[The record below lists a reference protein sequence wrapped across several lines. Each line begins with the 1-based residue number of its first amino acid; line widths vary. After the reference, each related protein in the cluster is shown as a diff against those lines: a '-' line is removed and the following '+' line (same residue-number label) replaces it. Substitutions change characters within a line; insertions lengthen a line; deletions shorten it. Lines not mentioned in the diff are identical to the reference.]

1 VSPETIAKFGTRGML
16 AGAPFVFYGLLR
28 YLHLVYSEGRGG
40 SPTELVATDPGVL
53 AAAIGFALACG
64 AVVYID

>member
-1 VSPETIAKFGTRGML
+1 ML

-28 YLHLVYSEGRGG
+28 YLHLVYTKGQGG

-53 AAAIGFALACG
+53 AAAAGFAITCG
-64 AVVYID
+64 VVVYF